1 MGIPKFFRFIS
12 ERWPLTS
19 QEVDG
24 QEMIEFDNMY
34 LDMHSI
40 LHNCTHTNDGT
51 IIHLSEEQMFGA
63 IFAYIDHLF
72 NLIKPK
78 KVFYMAIDGVAPRA
92 KMNQQ
97 RARRFRSAVEAEQNM
112 KKAIERGDE
121 IPKEAPFDSNA
132 ITPGTDFMAKVTE
145 HLKYYINQKVSTDS
159 NWQSIQVILSGQE
172 VPGEGEHK
180 IMEYIRVHRAQP
192 GYDPNTRHC
201 VYGLDAD
208 LIMLGLASHEPHF
221 ALLREE
227 VTFGRNR
234 GTPSSDLSKQKFY
247 LLHIS
252 LVREYLGE
260 EFKDLQDQISF
271 KYDFERILDD
281 FILIMYVI
289 GNDFLPNL
297 PDLHLNHGAFPL
309 LIETFKEAMRRSDG
323 YINESGTINMKRL
336 KIWLDILSVFEL
348 DNFERG
354 SVDVDWFNYQLEN
367 VSHHGAR
374 KREREG
380 RELLIKQQ
388 KKMVGHIRSWLLPL
402 YNNKFSVKDMQEDES
417 KIPSLQL
424 PADFFEDATNRDFI
438 KKLAFDVGVVILH
451 SASKNTYTAKIDIDG
466 ISANESDEEFKQ
478 RAEDIHSQFKRY
490 QRSIVV
496 DSEKTLTEEKD
507 LYNKK
512 FLDWKN
518 QYYKEKLHFTLDDE
532 DKITDL
538 TENYVEGL
546 QWVLNYYYKGVCSW
560 PWYYHYHYAP
570 RISDVSRGLDVKLN
584 FKMGQPFKPFQ
595 QLMGVLPARSR
606 RLLPACYQELM
617 TDAKS
622 PIIDF
627 YPNDCETDMNGKTAP
642 WEAVVLLS
650 FVDEK
655 RLIKVMTPLDKY
667 LTPEEKQRNTFG
679 RNLLFQFNPQ
689 VKNPIRSP
697 LPEWLPDFESR
708 CVQSVFELPSMKGL
722 TYVKGMCKD
731 ALSGKHALAGFPT
744 LSTIPYTA
752 KLEYAHLCVFQQP
765 SRSVSMILTLKNI
778 YKGLSVEQFAKQH
791 LGNIIYANYPYL
803 REYKL
808 CHIDDG
814 NKRFE
819 FIRKRGKDQIVTTE
833 LQGTDK
839 SGYEKD
845 RREVIYQMKVKK
857 GLRFASEKEEEEE
870 ANVGNSES
878 QENLIGHEPHHK
890 DGTMV
895 EGLAYMRKVVGLAPT
910 KDGAYVKMFSDKL
923 DCFPLQL
930 IVEDVVHKDLRFKEK
945 AASKLEDA
953 YPIGTEVVFLG
964 SFAYGSPAKVVGY
977 SDGNKKLA
985 LSIRKPAGTEK
996 EPNFGTLRAQYERH
1010 ALRYHSMSQ
1019 VCRMLH
1025 ISTMLLSKI
1034 TSMYLIYA
1042 PKGMRREDV
1051 GLGLKFEGK
1060 QLKVLGYTKKQGRS
1074 WEFSD
1079 LAVATI
1085 NDYMKKFPDV
1095 FRALQ
1100 KYRGN
1105 SIPKA
1110 TDIFRGFS
1118 EKQLDD
1124 KLRAIHK
1131 YLREI
1136 KANFI
1141 KVTLTS
1147 DSLTKFGI
1155 GVVEK
1160 QITDYVQQP
1169 HPQNHKGVKGIPR
1182 TAVFNPSKGFLLMR
1196 KQFFELGDR
1205 VLYALD
1211 SGKVPLFSK
1220 GTVVGV
1226 RSFEAKVL
1234 LQVVFDEVV
1243 LTGNRFDG
1251 RLVTPRGLTVD
1262 YSALLNLT
1270 HKQFVF
1276 HPKGQK
1282 GKGDKTKVKM
1292 KSKTKPKLDSKSAR
1306 PGASQ
1311 KDSSPKSNSKSDSNP
1326 HSANPAKKQASGK
1339 KELLSVIKGNIKK
1352 KHADAA
1358 KPEGPK
1364 KNVHHSPKQ
1373 KSTKEPDSTETSNK
1387 NKSANRSAAA
1397 KSIYNSVLGNVLSAG
1412 INMGPPQ
1419 TYANPQ
1425 RAPIDVVDPTNVSKN
1440 ASVLKADSQRLMDV
1454 LKGGKK

>member
-24 QEMIEFDNMY
+24 LEMIEFDNLY
-34 LDMHSI
+34 LDMNSI

-51 IIHLSEEQMFGA
+51 IIHLSDEQMFGA

-112 KKAIERGDE
+112 KKAIQRGDE

-192 GYDPNTRHC
+192 DYDPNTRHC

-234 GTPSSDLSKQKFY
+234 GSPSSDLSKQKFY

-252 LVREYLGE
+252 LVREYLSE
-260 EFKDLQDQISF
+260 EFKDLEDQLSF
-271 KYDFERILDD
+271 HYDFERILDD

-367 VSHHGAR
+367 VSHHGAK

-402 YNNKFSVKDMQEDES
+402 YNKKFSVKDMQGDER

-424 PADFFEDATNRDFI
+424 PAEFFDDPTNRDFI

-451 SASKNTYTAKIDIDG
+451 SGSKNTYTARIDIDG
-466 ISANESDEEFKQ
+466 INPNETDEEFKQ
-478 RAEDIHSQFKRY
+478 RADEIHTEFKRY

-496 DSEKTLTEEKD
+496 DSEKTLSEEKD

-518 QYYKEKLHFTLDDE
+518 QYYKDKLNFTLDDE
-532 DKITDL
+532 DKIKDL

-560 PWYYHYHYAP
+560 PWYYRYHYAP

-584 FKMGQPFKPFQ
+584 FVMGRPFKPFQ

-606 RLLPACYQELM
+606 KLLPACYRDLM
-617 TDAKS
+617 TDEKS

-655 RLIKVMTPLDKY
+655 RMINAMTPMEKY
-667 LTPEEKQRNTFG
+667 LTPEEKKRNSFG
-679 RNLLFQFNPQ
+679 HNLLFQFNPQ
-689 VKNPIRSP
+689 VKNPIKSP

-708 CVQSVFELPSMKGL
+708 CVQSVFKLPSMEGL
-722 TYVKGMCKD
+722 TYVEGTCKG
-731 ALSGKHALAGFPT
+731 ALSGVHALAGFPT

-765 SRSVSMILTLKNI
+765 SRSVSLILTLKNI
-778 YKGLSVEQFAKQH
+778 YRGLSVEQFAKQH
-791 LGNIIYANYPYL
+791 LGKIVYANYPYL

-814 NKRFE
+814 SKRYE
-819 FIRKRGKDQIVTTE
+819 FIRRRGSKGKEEIITTPLE
-833 LQGTDK
+833 GTEK
-839 SGYEKD
+839 SAYEKD
-845 RREVIYQMKVKK
+845 RREIIYQMKVKK
-857 GLRFASEKEEEEE
+857 GLKFANEKEEEEEEE

-878 QENLIGHEPHHK
+878 EEDLIGGESHHK

-923 DCFPLQL
+923 DYFPIQL
-930 IVEDVVHKDLRFKEK
+930 IVEDVQHKDARFEEK
-945 AASKLEDA
+945 AATKLEDA

-964 SFAYGSPAKVVGY
+964 SFAYGAPAKVVGY
-977 SDGNKKLA
+977 SDENKKLA

-996 EPNFGTLRAQYERH
+996 EPNFGSLRARYEQH
-1010 ALRYHSMSQ
+1010 ALKYHSLSQ

-1025 ISTMLLSKI
+1025 ISPMLLSKI

-1042 PKGMRREDV
+1042 PKGTRREDV

-1060 QLKVLGYTKKQGRS
+1060 QLKVLGYTKKRGRS

-1079 LAVATI
+1079 LAVATV
-1085 NDYMKKFPDV
+1085 NDYMRKFPDV

-1110 TDIFRGFS
+1110 TDIFRGIS
-1118 EKQLDD
+1118 EKELDE
-1124 KLRAIHK
+1124 KLRTIHS
-1131 YLREI
+1131 YLREV
-1136 KANFI
+1136 KSNFI

-1155 GVVEK
+1155 GVVER
-1160 QITDYVQQP
+1160 QIIDYMQQP

-1220 GTVVGV
+1220 GTVVGI
-1226 RSFEAKVL
+1226 RSFDAKVL
-1234 LQVVFDEVV
+1234 LQVVFDEIV

-1262 YSALLNLT
+1262 SSALLNLT

-1276 HPKGQK
+1276 HPKGHSK
-1282 GKGDKTKVKM
+1282 GRNTNSAE
-1292 KSKTKPKLDSKSAR
+1292 KSKSKSKSALKSKPKSR
-1306 PGASQ
+1306 
-1311 KDSSPKSNSKSDSNP
+1311 SSPKAVKT
-1326 HSANPAKKQASGK
+1326 PAKSEEEKQNGK
-1339 KELLSVIKGNIKK
+1339 KELLSLIKGSKNKQ
-1352 KHADAA
+1352 ADGKTV
-1358 KPEGPK
+1358 KPKAGKEE
-1364 KNVHHSPKQ
+1364 NHVSPKQ
-1373 KSTKEPDSTETSNK
+1373 KSKKESQSTPDGEPKQK
-1387 NKSANRSAAA
+1387 NNSPNRSAAA
-1397 KSIYNSVLGNVLSAG
+1397 AAAAKNIYNSVLGNVLSAG
-1412 INMGPPQ
+1412 INVGN
-1419 TYANPQ
+1419 A
-1425 RAPIDVVDPTNVSKN
+1425 APYGSQQKPLVKSSD
-1440 ASVLKADSQRLMDV
+1440 LKADSQKLMDV
-1454 LKGGKK
+1454 LKGGKSEQQ